1 MNGRTCG
8 TSTWPNLVRDKSEEK
23 KMALSTSGYPPSFDI
38 HLLAYQIITPV
49 SLSLSPL
56 LFISV
61 IRFVSVLIRYLF
73 FSPLSFGSSPYPLYP
88 PPHVS
93 RNSSNNSHTNTK
105 TAYMAYDCIHQHSK
119 TSMLSTAIRILHS
132 HCRYYIITTNTQNA

>member
-8 TSTWPNLVRDKSEEK
+8 TSTWLNLVRDKSEEK

-49 SLSLSPL
+49 YLSLSPL

-73 FSPLSFGSSPYPLYP
+73 FSLFLSAHHLILFTPQ
-88 PPHVS
+88 HVS

-119 TSMLSTAIRILHS
+119 TTMLSTAIRILHS
-132 HCRYYIITTNTQNA
+132 HCRYYIITTYTQNA